1 MATGSC
7 PMSPSFR
14 AFSGILGRLQQMKPE
29 WDGFVICVSCNVSQ
43 YTKMMKKP
51 INPKLEIGRIIRQ
64 EIIPKGMSVT
74 EAAEKLGVS
83 RPALSRLLNGQA
95 ALSPKM
101 ALRLKETFGADIE
114 ELLSM
119 QGAADSESHHDQH
132 RMIPV
137 TRYVPDFL
145 TITANQIEAWGMRKT
160 HARDLL
166 PVLVR
171 RLVHDTGREL
181 QHLDFPGFDN
191 AQRHG
196 FDGQVLA
203 GAAALKVPAGLS
215 VWEVSVA
222 REPQK
227 KAERDYKARLD
238 KLPQTQQAES
248 TYVFVTTWNWDGK
261 DDWVKRKNALGEWK
275 EVRAYDASDLE
286 QWLETTVGP
295 RIWLA
300 EILRIPIS
308 GFRTI
313 ESCWKEWA
321 MATEPQM
328 TPAIFAPSTTRHKK
342 KLQEWLGSPPDRPFI
357 VAADSREEARAFI
370 ACFFLEN
377 DCLSTAPGSVV
388 VFQSVETLK
397 LLAGSTSPFIVVVC
411 SDEVEC
417 GIADVFRRRHCIAVR
432 PRNSPFGEP
441 DIAIDPLD
449 REAFE
454 SALSDMGIETQRLER
469 LLRQSGLSPT
479 VLRRRLSQV
488 PAIQTPP
495 WAMDPEIARKL
506 IPMALIGAWHA
517 GFDAD
522 QEILATLSNDPFEN
536 VKSAVT
542 DLLRNEDC
550 PVWRVGDQCG
560 VVSKIDALFA
570 MTQFVTEQD
579 LMNFLEMAEYVLSE
593 SDPALDL
600 PENIRWQAGLFG
612 KVREHSPALRS
623 GIRDTLIFLAVH
635 GNRLF
640 SNRLGI
646 NVKEDVSV
654 LVNRLLTPVTSK
666 KLESYNHDLPDLAEA
681 APHVFLKVLQ
691 ADLGQTQPVLK
702 PLLRPAKDGL
712 FASPPRL
719 GLLWALERLAWHQKH
734 FMDVVTILA
743 DLSRTRINDNWI
755 NKPVKSLASI
765 FHSWLPQTAVSV
777 SDRIQALKV
786 ICKHYPDVGWQICI
800 GQINGRNDIGE
811 YNVRPRWRAVAAG
824 SMTPVSPNERSEFE
838 RAALDLVVN
847 WPHHDGRTLSHL
859 LPCLPRIGEEEQ
871 MKVLDCVNTWAR
883 TQSDEATIA
892 ETREQIGQL
901 VYSLDAS
908 PPVLFA
914 QAMTRARE
922 TFQQLIPKDA
932 FMRLA
937 LPFRGMSTYSS
948 IAKSQDPSLDWANW
962 PERFYMICKESFA
975 EIWSSYGIDGVI
987 MLLEGDCT
995 GSTIGG
1001 HVASYVSDAQE
1012 TVDII
1017 RSCLSNDTVSSEKI
1031 NDFLQGFFRAN
1042 DDDTC
1047 TEVLSSLVKVS
1058 AGDSSVRV
1066 LRHAPFNGK
1075 TWQLVDQMPGRFLDE
1090 YWEKVYVPLKK
1101 YSMAEAGKLVNNLL
1115 RVGRPWDAFFALR
1128 ADYDRVGTI
1137 HLRRLLKGVTAS
1149 NLGQIGYSENVI
1161 YYLPKALESL
1171 SKRSGISTEEMAQL
1185 EFASID
1191 LIPPRECN
1199 VPNLENQI
1207 EESPLMFV
1215 YLLSLV
1221 TERRSVGQDPAE
1233 WHVEDQILKR
1243 ILGRRAYSLFEALRR
1258 LPGQDD
1264 NGEINLSVLTDWIS
1278 EARRL
1283 AFEHGRI
1290 GICDQQIGQWL
1301 SRLPARE
1308 DAPWPSRTICKVLES
1323 ICSDEVAS
1331 GFSMGVFNAR
1341 GSTSRRSYE
1350 GGMQEWDL
1358 AAKYRLWAEAW
1369 MIEFPFVSKIIDS
1382 IADRYERDAA
1392 REDHEAE
1399 ARRRLDL

>member
-1 MATGSC
+1 
-7 PMSPSFR
+7 
-14 AFSGILGRLQQMKPE
+14 
-29 WDGFVICVSCNVSQ
+29 
-43 YTKMMKKP
+43 MMNKP
-51 INPKLEIGRIIRQ
+51 IDSKLEIGRIIRQ
-64 EIIPKGMSVT
+64 DIIPNGMSVT
-74 EAAEKLGVS
+74 EAARKLGVS

-101 ALRLKETFGADIE
+101 ALRLKETFGADME
-114 ELLSM
+114 KLLSM
-119 QGAADSESHHDQH
+119 QVSADSESHHDQH
-132 RMIPV
+132 RTVPV

-145 TITANQIEAWGMRKT
+145 TITAEEIEAWGMRKT
-160 HARDLL
+160 PARDLL

-171 RLVHDTGREL
+171 RLIHDTGREL
-181 QHLDFPGFDN
+181 RHLDFPGFDN
-191 AQRHG
+191 AQRRG
-196 FDGQVLA
+196 FDGQVMA
-203 GAAALKVPAGLS
+203 GAASLKVPAGRS
-215 VWEVSVA
+215 VWEVSVEQ
-222 REPQK
+222 EPQK
-227 KAERDYKARLD
+227 KAERDYIARLD
-238 KLPQTQQAES
+238 KLPQTQQVE
-248 TYVFVTTWNWDGK
+248 TTFVVVTTRNWKDK
-261 DDWVKRKNALGEWK
+261 DDWVKRKNILGDWK

-300 EILRIPIS
+300 EQLRIPIR

-328 TPAIFAPSTTRHKK
+328 TPTIFAPSTTRHKE
-342 KLQEWLGSPPDRPFI
+342 KLQDWLGSPPDRPFI

-370 ACFFLEN
+370 ACFFIEN
-377 DCLSTAPGSVV
+377 DGLATAPGSAV
-388 VFQSVETLK
+388 VFESVDTLN

-411 SDEVEC
+411 SDDVER
-417 GIADVFRRRHCIAVR
+417 GIADVFRHRHCIVVR

-441 DIAIDPLD
+441 DIAIDPID

-454 SALSDMGIETQRLER
+454 SALSDMGIERPRLER
-469 LLRQSGLSPT
+469 LARQSGLSPT
-479 VLRRRLSQV
+479 VLRRRLSKV

-495 WAMDPEIARKL
+495 WADDPEIARKL
-506 IPMALIGAWHA
+506 IPLALIGAWHA

-522 QEILATLSNDPFEN
+522 HEILATLSNGPFEN

-542 DLLRNEDC
+542 DLLRHEDS

-570 MTQFVTEQD
+570 MAEFVTEQD
-579 LMNFLEMAEYVLSE
+579 LTNFFDMAEYVLSE

-600 PENIRWQAGLFG
+600 PEKIRWQAGLYG

-623 GIRDTLIFLAVH
+623 GIRDTLVFLALH

-640 SNRLGI
+640 SDRLGI
-646 NVKEDVSV
+646 NVQEDVSV
-654 LVNRLLTPVTSK
+654 LVNRLLTPLTSE

-681 APHVFLKVLQ
+681 TPHVFLKVLQ
-691 ADLGQTQPVLK
+691 VDLRQTESVLK
-702 PLLRPAKDGL
+702 PLLRPAEEGL
-712 FASPPRL
+712 FASPPRV

-734 FMDVVTILA
+734 FVDVVNILA
-743 DLSRTRINDNWI
+743 NLSLTEINDNWT

-765 FHSWLPQTAVSV
+765 FHSWLPQTAVSI
-777 SDRIQALKV
+777 SDRIQALKM
-786 ICKHYPDVGWQICI
+786 ICERFPEVGWQICI
-800 GQINGRNDIGE
+800 RQINGGDDIGE
-811 YNVRPRWRAVAAG
+811 YNVRPRWHAVAAG

-838 RAALDLVVN
+838 CAVLDLVVN
-847 WPHHDGRTLSHL
+847 WPRHDGRTLSDL
-859 LPCLPRIGEEEQ
+859 LPYLPRMGEEEQ
-871 MKVLDCVNTWAR
+871 MKVLDCVNTWVL
-883 TQSDEATIA
+883 TQSDEAAIA
-892 ETREQIGQL
+892 EIREHIGRL
-901 VYSLDAS
+901 VYSLDAF
-908 PPVLFA
+908 PPGLFTK
-914 QAMTRARE
+914 AMTRARE
-922 TFQQLIPKDA
+922 TFQQLIPKDS

-937 LPFRGMSTYSS
+937 LPFRGIWTYSS
-948 IAKSQDPSLDWANW
+948 IAKSQDPSLDWADW
-962 PERFYMICKESFA
+962 PERFFVICKKSFA

-987 MLLEGDCT
+987 KLLEGDST
-995 GSTIGG
+995 GSMIGE
-1001 HVASYVSDAQE
+1001 HVASCVSDAQE
-1012 TVDII
+1012 TVDVI
-1017 RSCLSNDTVSSEKI
+1017 RSCLSNDTVSGEKI
-1031 NDFLQGFFRAN
+1031 NDFFQGFFRVL

-1047 TEVLSSLVKVS
+1047 TEVLSSLVKVC
-1058 AGDSSVRV
+1058 ADDSRVRI
-1066 LRHAPFNGK
+1066 LRHAPFSGK
-1075 TWQLVDQMPGRFLDE
+1075 TLQLVDQLPERFLDE
-1090 YWEKVYVPLKK
+1090 YWGKVYVPLKK

-1137 HLRRLLKGVTAS
+1137 HLRRLLKGVAAS

-1185 EFASID
+1185 EFASIE

-1199 VPNLENQI
+1199 VPHLEKQI

-1215 YLLSLV
+1215 FLLSLV
-1221 TERRSVGQDPAE
+1221 TKRRSEGQDPAE
-1233 WHVEDQILKR
+1233 WHIEDPILQG
-1243 ILGRRAYSLFEALRR
+1243 IMARRAYSVLNALRR

-1264 NGEINLSVLTDWIS
+1264 IGKINLSVLTNWIF

-1283 AFEHGRI
+1283 ALKHGRI

-1301 SRLPARE
+1301 SRLPSQE
-1308 DAPWPSRTICKVLES
+1308 DAPWPSRTICNVLES

-1341 GSTSRRSYE
+1341 GATSRRPYE
-1350 GGMQEWDL
+1350 GGRQEWDL

-1369 MIEFPFVSKIIDS
+1369 MIEFPFVSKS
-1382 IADRYERDAA
+1382 LNAIADSYEREAE
-1392 REDHEAE
+1392 RHDHEAE
-1399 ARRRLDL
+1399 VRQRLDL